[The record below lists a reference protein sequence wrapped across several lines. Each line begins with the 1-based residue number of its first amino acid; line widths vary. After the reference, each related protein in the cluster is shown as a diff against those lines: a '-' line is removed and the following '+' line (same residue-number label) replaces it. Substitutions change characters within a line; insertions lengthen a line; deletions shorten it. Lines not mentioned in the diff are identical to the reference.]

1 MKERRQTLG
10 LRGRGNANNAN
21 DSTRYVNSNN
31 LASNCN
37 ANTGG
42 SAKVKKNRS
51 VVAARSA
58 EHLRQDSN
66 KKRLSAKAD
75 EMPLMPALK
84 ALE

>member
-1 MKERRQTLG
+1 M
-10 LRGRGNANNAN
+10 
-21 DSTRYVNSNN
+21 
-31 LASNCN
+31 
-37 ANTGG
+37 
-42 SAKVKKNRS
+42 KKNRS

>member
-1 MKERRQTLG
+1 MKERRQTWG

-21 DSTRYVNSNN
+21 DSPRYVNSNN

-42 SAKVKKNRS
+42 SAKVKKNGS

-58 EHLRQDSN
+58 ENLRQDSKN
-66 KKRLSAKAD
+66 KRLSAKAD
-75 EMPLMPALK
+75 EKPLMPALK
-84 ALE
+84 ALA